1 MEKFR
6 MVDVHSHMYSEEFSK
21 DLDDVMERAR
31 NKGIIAIVNSGLG
44 PDGIKKSIEI
54 CDKFKGYMFNSFG
67 IEPYRFDKEEIEET
81 IDLIEN
87 NRSNIVGVGEVGL
100 DYYWVKDHSLRE
112 IMAENFRRFIEIS
125 IDLKKPLII
134 HSRSAGKYAL
144 EILIEMDAEKV
155 LMHAFDGS
163 RKWVKLGV
171 SHGYMFSVPTSV
183 VFSRQKQKMV
193 KVLPL
198 ENMMLES
205 DAPALSPIPNKRNE
219 PSFIEHSIKKISEIK
234 GMSEEKIADVTTENA
249 LSFFKIK
256 PKSSL

>member
-1 MEKFR
+1 MEGFR
-6 MVDVHSHMYSEEFSK
+6 IVDVHTHIYSEEFSE
-21 DLDDVMERAR
+21 DLDDVINRAKS
-31 NKGIIAIVNSGLG
+31 KGIIAIVNSGLG
-44 PDGIKKSIEI
+44 PDGIERSIEI
-54 CDKFKGYMFNSFG
+54 SNGFKGYVFNTFG
-67 IEPYRFDKEEIEET
+67 IEPYKFDKEEVERT
-81 IDLIEN
+81 IDLIKEN
-87 NRSNIVGVGEVGL
+87 RKDIVGVGEVGL

-125 IDLKKPLII
+125 IEFKKPLIV

-144 EILIEMDAEKV
+144 KILIEMDVENV
-155 LMHAFDGS
+155 LMHAFDGAT
-163 RKWVKLGV
+163 KWVKLGI

-205 DAPALSPIPNKRNE
+205 DAPVLSPIPNKRNE
-219 PSFIEHSIKKISEIK
+219 PSFIEYSIKKISEIK
-234 GMSEEKIADVTTENA
+234 GVGEEKIADITTENA

-256 PKSSL
+256 PTSF